1 MAEYKTGVQV
11 NYGFG
16 LSFEAS
22 GKAPVIAKR
31 IWETLADAQAYVDS
45 ATDTAIAG
53 LQLTVINDTDAS
65 KNGVYFVKEAAGENG
80 KTVGVLVKLAQN
92 ADTSDL
98 QTQVTANKQA
108 IDKLNG
114 DEGAA
119 GSVKNTAK
127 SYADKALAAV
137 PVKGV
142 KTGDNVIS
150 LGTDGK
156 LSSTIAF
163 SIDAI
168 ADSSGKRYLKL
179 TGIGGANLGKVDI
192 ADFVKDGM
200 LEGSALYKATAATG
214 TITINGKSYSLTGL
228 TANHTY
234 IVLVWNT
241 DSSKDAMPIDVTT
254 LIDVYTAGEGLT
266 LTGNQFSV
274 DKTKVAQKADLD
286 KLETALVNGGV
297 SINGYDILTKNEDT
311 GEITGSTLILDAEV
325 VKLTGSYAKA
335 TESKQ
340 VKGNDAI
347 QTAIGKLE
355 YKADKAITDAA
366 AAAAKAGVTSVGGQ
380 KGDIVL
386 DNEGAGSYPIKL
398 TMDGK
403 KIKASVFGLGSAA
416 AHLETDFATQA
427 QGVKADNSVQ
437 LEPIDN
443 AGDQVI
449 NTGSIHLAGIE
460 ADETHPKTIEPKLT
474 LLGQNADTT
483 TITPD
488 RITLGS
494 DGASIDYGVV
504 LRNDKGGGTTP
515 VLKVEYEDGSCFIR
529 AKVGHPTEADDAT
542 TKDYV
547 DSKVGAVDTGVISIS
562 GTKGNITLD
571 SAKTY
576 GNIALSIANNPT
588 TGENYIAANFSWA
601 EI

>member
-80 KTVGVLVKLAQN
+80 KTVGVLVKLAQG

-114 DEGAA
+114 DEGVT
-119 GSVKNTAK
+119 GSVKTIAK
-127 SYADKALAAV
+127 SYATNALAIV

-142 KTGDNVIS
+142 KIGDNVIS
-150 LGTDGK
+150 LGRDGK
-156 LSSTIAF
+156 LSSTVAF
-163 SIDAI
+163 SIDAT
-168 ADSSGKRYLKL
+168 ADASGKRYLKL

-200 LEGSALYKATAATG
+200 LDGSALYKATAETG
-214 TITINGKSYSLTGL
+214 TVTINGKAYTLNGL
-228 TANHTY
+228 TAGHSY

-241 DSSKDAMPIDVTT
+241 DADKSAMPIDVTT

-274 DKTKVAQKADLD
+274 DKTKVAQKADFD
-286 KLETALVNGGV
+286 KLKAALVNGAG
-297 SINGYDILTKNEDT
+297 INGYNIATEEANT
-311 GEITGSTLILDAEV
+311 GEIIGEQIILDSSDIKIQNNYNKYATLEN
-325 VKLTGSYAKA
+325 VKKGEGIGS
-335 TESKQ
+335 
-340 VKGNDAI
+340 AI
-347 QTAIGKLE
+347 AKLE

-366 AAAAKAGVTSVGGQ
+366 AAAANAGVTSVGGQ
-380 KGDIVL
+380 KGDITL
-386 DNEGAGSYPIKL
+386 DSTGAGSYPVKL
-398 TMDGK
+398 TMSGK
-403 KIKASVFGLGSAA
+403 QIKASVAGLGTAA
-416 AHLETDFATQA
+416 AHLEDDFATRA
-427 QGVKADNSVQ
+427 QGEKADNSVQ
-437 LEPIDN
+437 LEPIDHT
-443 AGDQVI
+443 GDPII

-460 ADETHPKTIEPKLT
+460 ADETHSKAIEPKLT

-515 VLKVEYEDGSCFIR
+515 VLKVECEDGSDFIR
-529 AKVGHPTEADDAT
+529 TKVGYPTEADDAT
-542 TKDYV
+542 TKEYV
-547 DSKVGAVDTGVISIS
+547 DSKVS
-562 GTKGNITLD
+562 
-571 SAKTY
+571 SAM
-576 GNIALSIANNPT
+576 I
-588 TGENYIAANFSWA
+588 WA

>member
-1 MAEYKTGVQV
+1 MAEYKTSKQV

-16 LSFEAS
+16 LSFEAT
-22 GKAPVIAKR
+22 GKAPVVAKR
-31 IWETLADAQAYVDS
+31 IWKTLADAQAYVDS

-80 KTVGVLVKLAQN
+80 KIAGVLVKLAQG
-92 ADTSDL
+92 ADTSSL

-114 DEGAA
+114 DEGAT
-119 GSVKNTAK
+119 GSVKTIAK
-127 SYADKALAAV
+127 SYADNALAAV

-163 SIDAI
+163 SIDAT

-214 TITINGKSYSLTGL
+214 TVRINGKDYSLTGL

-241 DSSKDAMPIDVTT
+241 DSSKEAMPIDVTT

-286 KLETALVNGGV
+286 KLETAIVNGGV
-297 SINGYDILTKNEDT
+297 AINGYDILTKNEDT
-311 GEITGSTLILDAEV
+311 GEITGDPITLDGGN
-325 VKLTGSYAKA
+325 VKVTEGYTKA
-335 TESKQ
+335 TESKAIA
-340 VKGNDAI
+340 GNDAI
-347 QTAIGKLE
+347 ETALGKLE

-366 AAAAKAGVTSVGGQ
+366 VAAANAGVTSVGGQ
-380 KGDIVL
+380 KGDITL
-386 DNEGAGSYPIKL
+386 DNNGAGSYPVKL
-398 TMDGK
+398 TMSGK
-403 KIKASVFGLGSAA
+403 QIKASVFGLSSAA

-437 LEPIDN
+437 LDPIDN
-443 AGDQVI
+443 AGEPII
-449 NTGSIHLAGIE
+449 NTGNIHLAGIE

-494 DGASIDYGVV
+494 DGTSSDYGVV

-515 VLKVEYEDGSCFIR
+515 VLKVEYEDGSDFIR
-529 AKVGHPTEADDAT
+529 TKVGYPTEADDAT
-542 TKDYV
+542 TKEYV
-547 DSKVGAVDTGVISIS
+547 DSKVS
-562 GTKGNITLD
+562 
-571 SAKTY
+571 SAM
-576 GNIALSIANNPT
+576 I
-588 TGENYIAANFSWA
+588 WA
-601 EI
+601 TFE

>member
-80 KTVGVLVKLAQN
+80 KTVGVLVKLAHN

-114 DEGAA
+114 DEGAT
-119 GSVKNTAK
+119 GSVKTIAK
-127 SYADKALAAV
+127 SYADNALAAV

-163 SIDAI
+163 SIDST
-168 ADSSGKRYLKL
+168 ADASGKRYLKL

-200 LEGSALYKATAATG
+200 LEGSALYKATTATG
-214 TITINGKSYSLTGL
+214 TVRINGKDYSLTGL

-241 DSSKDAMPIDVTT
+241 DSSKEAMPIDVTT

-274 DKTKVAQKADLD
+274 DKTKVAQKADFD
-286 KLETALVNGGV
+286 KLKAALVNGAG
-297 SINGYDILTKNEDT
+297 INGYNIATEEANT
-311 GEITGSTLILDAEV
+311 GEIIGEQIILDSSDIKIQNNYNKYATLED
-325 VKLTGSYAKA
+325 VKKGEGIGS
-335 TESKQ
+335 
-340 VKGNDAI
+340 AI
-347 QTAIGKLE
+347 AKLE
-355 YKADKAITDAA
+355 YKADKALDDAA
-366 AAAAKAGVTSVGGQ
+366 AAAANAGVTSVGGQ
-380 KGDIVL
+380 KGDITL
-386 DNEGAGSYPIKL
+386 DSTGAGSYPVKL
-398 TMDGK
+398 TMSGK
-403 KIKASVFGLGSAA
+403 QIKASVFGLGTAA
-416 AHLETDFATQA
+416 AHLEDDFATRA
-427 QGVKADNSVQ
+427 QGEKADNSVQ
-437 LEPIDN
+437 L
-443 AGDQVI
+443 
-449 NTGSIHLAGIE
+449 L
-460 ADETHPKTIEPKLT
+460 
-474 LLGQNADTT
+474 NADDSGH
-483 TITPD
+483 IN
-488 RITLGS
+488 GAF
-494 DGASIDYGVV
+494 GASTIYFG
-504 LRNDKGGGTTP
+504 
-515 VLKVEYEDGSCFIR
+515 
-529 AKVGHPTEADDAT
+529 
-542 TKDYV
+542 TKDDVAPGNLWVSSTVRNEENINIAVLSIDSNKASVGSSNRAISGVTAVSSDFDVTNKQYV
-547 DSKVGAVDTGVISIS
+547 DRKISTEIS
-562 GTKGNITLD
+562 AAITW
-571 SAKTY
+571 T
-576 GNIALSIANNPT
+576 
-588 TGENYIAANFSWA
+588 

>member
-92 ADTSDL
+92 ADTPDL

-114 DEGAA
+114 DEGAT
-119 GSVKNTAK
+119 GSVKTIAK
-127 SYADKALAAV
+127 SYADNALAAV

-142 KTGDNVIS
+142 KAGDNVIS

-163 SIDAI
+163 SIDAT
-168 ADSSGKRYLKL
+168 ADASGKRYLKL
-179 TGIGGANLGKVDI
+179 TGIDGANLGKVDI

-200 LEGSALYKATAATG
+200 LDGSALYKATAETG
-214 TITINGKSYSLTGL
+214 TVTINGKAYTLNGL
-228 TANHTY
+228 TAGHSY

-241 DSSKDAMPIDVTT
+241 DADKSAMPIDVTT

-297 SINGYDILTKNEDT
+297 AINGYDILTKNEDT
-311 GEITGSTLILDAEV
+311 GEITGGPLTLDGSN
-325 VKLTGSYAKA
+325 VKVTEGYTKA
-335 TESKQ
+335 TESKAIA
-340 VKGNDAI
+340 GNDAI
-347 QTAIGKLE
+347 ETAIGKLE

-380 KGDIVL
+380 KGDITL
-386 DNEGAGSYPIKL
+386 DNNGAGSYPVKL

-403 KIKASVFGLGSAA
+403 KIKASIGGLGTAA
-416 AHLETDFATQA
+416 AHLEDDFATRA
-427 QGVKADNSVQ
+427 QGIKADNSVQ
-437 LEPIDN
+437 LDPIENTGEPI
-443 AGDQVI
+443 I
-449 NTGSIHLAGIE
+449 NTGNIHLAGIE
-460 ADETHPKTIEPKLT
+460 ADETHPKAIEPKLT

-494 DGASIDYGVV
+494 DGASINYGVV

-515 VLKVEYEDGSCFIR
+515 VLKVEYEDGADFIR
-529 AKVGHPTEADDAT
+529 TKVGYPTEADDAT
-542 TKDYV
+542 TKEYV
-547 DSKVGAVDTGVISIS
+547 DSKVSAA
-562 GTKGNITLD
+562 ITW
-571 SAKTY
+571 T
-576 GNIALSIANNPT
+576 
-588 TGENYIAANFSWA
+588 

>member
-80 KTVGVLVKLAQN
+80 KTAGVLIKLTQG
-92 ADTSDL
+92 ADTSGL

-114 DEGAA
+114 DEGAT
-119 GSVKNTAK
+119 GSVKTIAK
-127 SYADKALAAV
+127 SYADNALAAV

-156 LSSTIAF
+156 LSSTVAF
-163 SIDAI
+163 SIDST
-168 ADSSGKRYLKL
+168 ADASGKRYLKL

-200 LEGSALYKATAATG
+200 LEGSALYHKSTAPSVPDKV
-214 TITINGKSYSLTGL
+214 TINGKEYNLSGL
-228 TANHTY
+228 ASGGTY

-241 DSSKDAMPIDVTT
+241 DSGKNPMTIDVTT

-286 KLETALVNGGV
+286 KLETAIVNGGV

-311 GEITGSTLILDAEV
+311 GEITGGTLILDGGN
-325 VKLTGSYAKA
+325 VKVTEGYTKA
-335 TESKQ
+335 TESKSIA
-340 VKGNDAI
+340 GNDTI
-347 QTAIGKLE
+347 ETAIGKLE

-366 AAAAKAGVTSVGGQ
+366 AAATASVTSVGGQ
-380 KGDIVL
+380 KGDIKV
-386 DNEGAGSYPIKL
+386 GSTTSNDVTIGLAVGTDKTLKPTI
-398 TMDGK
+398 T
-403 KIKASVFGLGSAA
+403 GLGTAA
-416 AHLETDFATQA
+416 KHAEGDFATAA
-427 QGVKADNSVQ
+427 QGVLADNSVQ
-437 LEPIDN
+437 YTDFDVNIADGELSVYGQITSKHGTLQLGADALTSFDITMQSTA
-443 AGDQVI
+443 AG
-449 NTGSIHLAGIE
+449 E
-460 ADETHPKTIEPKLT
+460 AEDVPAIKFSE
-474 LLGQNADTT
+474 GVND
-483 TITPD
+483 
-488 RITLGS
+488 
-494 DGASIDYGVV
+494 VV
-504 LRNDKGGGTTP
+504 LTGVKTP
-515 VLKVEYEDGSCFIR
+515 IS
-529 AKVGHPTEADDAT
+529 ASDAAN
-542 TKDYV
+542 KSYV

-588 TGENYIAANFSWA
+588 TGENYIAANLSWA

>member
-1 MAEYKTGVQV
+1 MAEYKTDKQV

-16 LSFEAS
+16 LSFEVT
-22 GKAPVIAKR
+22 GKAPVVAKR

-80 KTVGVLVKLAQN
+80 KTEGVLVKLAQD
-92 ADTSDL
+92 ADTSGL
-98 QTQVTANKQA
+98 QSQVTANKKA

-114 DEGAA
+114 EESEA

-156 LSSTIAF
+156 LSSTVAF
-163 SIDAI
+163 SIDAT
-168 ADSSGKRYLKL
+168 ADASGKRYLKL

-214 TITINGKSYSLTGL
+214 TVRINGKDYNLTGL

-241 DSSKDAMPIDVTT
+241 DSSKEAMSIDVTT

-286 KLETALVNGGV
+286 KLKAALVDSA
-297 SINGYDILTKNEDT
+297 SINGNDIATEDQD
-311 GEITGSTLILDAEV
+311 GNITGNAINLDSSDIKIQNNYNKYATLVDV
-325 VKLTGSYAKA
+325 T
-335 TESKQ
+335 
-340 VKGNDAI
+340 KGEGVG
-347 QTAIGKLE
+347 TAIAKLE
-355 YKADKAITDAA
+355 YKADKAIADAA

-403 KIKASVFGLGSAA
+403 KIKAGVAGLGTAA
-416 AHLETDFATQA
+416 AHLEGDFATSA
-427 QGVKADNSVQ
+427 QGDKADNSVQ
-437 LEPIDN
+437 LDPIDN
-443 AGDQVI
+443 DGDPII
-449 NTGSIHLAGIE
+449 NTGNIHLAGIE
-460 ADETHPKTIEPKLT
+460 ADETHPQTIEPKLT

-483 TITPD
+483 TVLPD

-494 DGASIDYGVV
+494 IGDLCDYGVV
-504 LRNDKGGGTTP
+504 LRNDKGNGTSP
-515 VLKVEYEDGSCFIR
+515 VLKVEYENGNGFIR
-529 AKVGHPTEADDAT
+529 TKVGYPTEADDAT
-542 TKDYV
+542 TKEYV
-547 DSKVGAVDTGVISIS
+547 DSKV
-562 GTKGNITLD
+562 
-571 SAKTY
+571 SAAM
-576 GNIALSIANNPT
+576 I
-588 TGENYIAANFSWA
+588 WA
-601 EI
+601 TFE

>member
-80 KTVGVLVKLAQN
+80 KTAGVLVKLAQG

-98 QTQVTANKQA
+98 HTQVTANKQA

-114 DEGAA
+114 DEGVT
-119 GSVKNTAK
+119 GSVKTIAK
-127 SYADKALAAV
+127 SYATNALAIV

-142 KTGDNVIS
+142 KLGDNVIS
-150 LGTDGK
+150 LARDGK
-156 LSSTIAF
+156 LSSTVAF
-163 SIDAI
+163 SIDAT
-168 ADSSGKRYLKL
+168 ADASGKRYLKL

-214 TITINGKSYSLTGL
+214 TVRINGKDYSLTGL

-241 DSSKDAMPIDVTT
+241 DSSKEAMPIDVTT

-286 KLETALVNGGV
+286 KLETAIVNGGV

-311 GEITGSTLILDAEV
+311 GEITGETLILDAEIV
-325 VKLTGSYAKA
+325 RLTGGYTKA
-335 TESKQ
+335 TESKAIAS
-340 VKGNDAI
+340 NDAI

-366 AAAAKAGVTSVGGQ
+366 AAATASVTSVGGQ
-380 KGDIVL
+380 KGDIKV
-386 DNEGAGSYPIKL
+386 GSTTSNDVTIGLAVGTDKTLKPTI
-398 TMDGK
+398 T
-403 KIKASVFGLGSAA
+403 GLGTAA
-416 AHLETDFATQA
+416 KHAEGDFATAA
-427 QGVKADNSVQ
+427 QGVLADNSVQ
-437 LEPIDN
+437 YTDFDVNI
-443 AGDQVI
+443 A
-449 NTGSIHLAGIE
+449 
-460 ADETHPKTIEPKLT
+460 
-474 LLGQNADTT
+474 
-483 TITPD
+483 
-488 RITLGS
+488 
-494 DGASIDYGVV
+494 DGALSVYGQITS
-504 LRNDKGGGTTP
+504 KSGTLQLGADAQTP
-515 VLKVEYEDGSCFIR
+515 FDITMESTAAEEDGGFPAIKFSEGVNDVILTGVETPIS
-529 AKVGHPTEADDAT
+529 ASDAAN
-542 TKDYV
+542 KSYV
-547 DSKVGAVDTGVISIS
+547 DSKVSTIDTGVISIS

-588 TGENYIAANFSWA
+588 TGENYIAANLSWA